1 MKSKQTSGKGGCRY
15 EGDGERRLQVLGM
28 KSKQTSGK
36 GGCRYE
42 EQTNFRERR
51 VQV

>member
-15 EGDGERRLQVLGM
+15 EGDGGKEGAGM